1 MDIWG
6 RIGGE
11 AGKVIADAWTSIML
25 TLWNAGLYVLGVVLR
40 FEQHFLTP
48 DVSEA
53 GPGKG
58 VFGYT
63 FWIAAALVVVLL
75 MVQLGAAALRRDAKS
90 LARAAVGVGQFGL
103 VWLTTLGYGAL
114 VVSACGAINDT
125 LMRALFHVDSWD
137 AWQPWASFS
146 VADITDAAV
155 ATVLGVL
162 GLLLWLAAL
171 AHCLV
176 ILARG
181 GALIV
186 LTATSPISAAGLVM
200 ESTRSWFW
208 KALRWFH
215 AAAFAPILMT
225 LLMGL
230 GVQATSGVALGYT
243 DTSQAAIGT
252 ALPGVLMIL
261 IAAVAPVALFKLL
274 AFVDPGTNSGAAVR
288 AGLAAMG
295 GLGGL
300 ARGTQSP
307 DTDATA
313 AQADGNGRSQGEQAS
328 DAETAHRASSAQA
341 SLADRLGPIGQT
353 LGDGIRSLGSAGAG
367 AAAVGSDTTNQ
378 MGVGHNTY
386 QPDVTSAANAASV
399 GQLSPDDPTPPQ
411 QADPGSTGG
420 DPVTPEPSTSPGATP
435 LAAALAPLPAGVPS
449 SSAAGAEAGVGASG
463 AADAA
468 VLII

>member
-6 RIGGE
+6 RIAGE
-11 AGKVIADAWTSIML
+11 AGKVVADAWTSIML

-48 DVSEA
+48 DVTGS

-58 VFGYT
+58 VLGYT
-63 FWIAAALVVVLL
+63 FWIAGGLVLVLL
-75 MVQLGAAALRRDAKS
+75 MVQLGAAAVRRDAKS
-90 LARAAVGVGQFGL
+90 LARAAIGVGQFGA
-103 VWLTTLGYGAL
+103 VWVITLGYGAL
-114 VVSACGAINDT
+114 VLSACGAINDT
-125 LMRALFHVDSWD
+125 LMRALFHVNSWD
-137 AWQPWASFS
+137 AWQPWVSFS
-146 VADITDAAV
+146 VTDITDAAV

-162 GLLLWLAAL
+162 GLLLWLAAF

-208 KALRWFH
+208 KSLRWFH
-215 AAAFAPILMT
+215 AAAFAPVIMT

-252 ALPGVLMIL
+252 ALPGVMMIL
-261 IAAVAPVALFKLL
+261 IAAVSPAALFKLL

-288 AGLAAMG
+288 AGLAAVG

-300 ARGTQSP
+300 ASGPQST
-307 DTDATA
+307 DTGGAASQTDA
-313 AQADGNGRSQGEQAS
+313 NGRSQGEQAS
-328 DAETAHRASSAQA
+328 DTATAQRAMSAQA
-341 SLADRLGPIGQT
+341 GLADRIGPLGQA
-353 LGDGIRSLGSAGAG
+353 LGSGLGTVASVGAT
-367 AAAVGSDTTNQ
+367 AAAVGTDVTNQ

-386 QPDVTSAANAASV
+386 QPDFDSGRRSPNSDDHN
-399 GQLSPDDPTPPQ
+399 PDDQSPTPQ
-411 QADPGSTGG
+411 GDTDTNDDLQAP
-420 DPVTPEPSTSPGATP
+420 PEPSTNPTSDQPSMP
-435 LAAALAPLPAGVPS
+435 SHPVPRGVPG
-449 SSAAGAEAGVGASG
+449 SSAAGAEAGAGAAG